1 MESAVDT
8 PEARSEPVGEK
19 RAAEEHLD
27 LSKDAS
33 PPPPKRSRGVGE
45 RHLLGDVR
53 KVAEMVLVLA
63 AMGKMRGGKGP
74 TDVEKELMAEAR
86 NKLAQVCEGF
96 APKDVF
102 PSEGFGGVIE
112 DLGLNKLK
120 EQKLGFR
127 PPKMSIAEKLLVSK
141 KKVCSLTFE
150 ILATLF
156 GAVCRTLGIMPLYSN
171 NCESCLHDDFGWIID
186 LEFHC

>member
-19 RAAEEHLD
+19 RAAEELD
-27 LSKDAS
+27 VLQDAS
-33 PPPPKRSRGVGE
+33 PPPPKRSRGGSGRRLV
-45 RHLLGDVR
+45 GDVR

-74 TDVEKELMAEAR
+74 SDVEKELMAEAR
-86 NKLAQVCEGF
+86 SKLAQVCEGF

-102 PSEGFGGVIE
+102 PSDAFGGVIE

-120 EQKLGFR
+120 DQRLGLR

-141 KKVCSLTFE
+141 RKVCSLTFQ
-150 ILATLF
+150 IF
-156 GAVCRTLGIMPLYSN
+156 DYFVWC
-171 NCESCLHDDFGWIID
+171 CLS
-186 LEFHC
+186 